1 MKTCQYYKGTEQVG
15 ADSTRILCSY
25 MASGGKVF
33 KNNDPESAALIQ
45 CCWHAEKAEKE
56 CPLWNV
62 ETADTILDKTDAV
75 PEDENVDMA
84 EVEFNHGEQLQKLV
98 QEFLNAEVICPY
110 FEEVGTVEV
119 NLGLGGM
126 TFECAQCALMFTEEE
141 QASKWLS
148 HCRNN
153 PRGCMHYTKA
163 KEEEK
168 NSVEEYEPDEGCC
181 QYFGGYKYDDYY
193 IKGTM
198 CLNCS
203 RMNNGRMAISLT
215 VADTLEKIV
224 TDHCKCG
231 GKDCMFF
238 MTDEEYKQYCER
250 CEREEEE

>member
-56 CPLWNV
+56 CPLWNAET
-62 ETADTILDKTDAV
+62 ETAILDKPDVV
-75 PEDENVDMA
+75 PEDENIDMA
-84 EVEFNHGEQLQKLV
+84 EAEFNHGEQLQKLAE
-98 QEFLNAEVICPY
+98 EFLKAEVICPY
-110 FEEVGTVEV
+110 FKEAGKVEV

-126 TFECAQCALMFTEEE
+126 TFECTQCAMMFSEEE

-153 PRGCMHYTKA
+153 PGGCMHYTKA

-168 NSVEEYEPDEGCC
+168 NSVEECEPNEGCVS
-181 QYFGGYKYDDYY
+181 
-193 IKGTM
+193 ILAGTDM
-198 CLNCS
+198 TIIVLPAQCDWS
-203 RMNNGRMAISLT
+203 AHAWIMA
-215 VADTLEKIV
+215 V
-224 TDHCKCG
+224 
-231 GKDCMFF
+231 
-238 MTDEEYKQYCER
+238 
-250 CEREEEE
+250 